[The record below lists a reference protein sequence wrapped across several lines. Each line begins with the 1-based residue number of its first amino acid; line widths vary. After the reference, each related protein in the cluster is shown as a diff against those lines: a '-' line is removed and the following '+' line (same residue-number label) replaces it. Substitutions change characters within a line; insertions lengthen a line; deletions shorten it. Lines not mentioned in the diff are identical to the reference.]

1 MSDEITHGRVGCGP
15 VGAGL
20 VAIILGICVLL
31 TIASGLVVIFPG
43 PVIDLFDRGSDEP
56 DRLRAA
62 LGPDGTATVEPDLAE
77 PVGSISNPAAIGAA
91 VGGDDVSVTLH
102 AVSRAETLA
111 GAAPEAGLV
120 FLTIDVTIANVTDEA
135 TEFSA
140 LFWSARDI
148 VAGDNYDD
156 DKFNRPGNALP
167 AGSLAPGDQ
176 IRGNVLLLV
185 PADTQV
191 LRIKYATALIGGEDL
206 YWLYL
211 PGSLPGSATPGPAA
225 TSISTP
231 GAF

>member
-1 MSDEITHGRVGCGP
+1 
-15 VGAGL
+15 
-20 VAIILGICVLL
+20 
-31 TIASGLVVIFPG
+31 
-43 PVIDLFDRGSDEP
+43 
-56 DRLRAA
+56 
-62 LGPDGTATVEPDLAE
+62 
-77 PVGSISNPAAIGAA
+77 
-91 VGGDDVSVTLH
+91 
-102 AVSRAETLA
+102 
-111 GAAPEAGLV
+111 
-120 FLTIDVTIANVTDEA
+120 
-135 TEFSA
+135 

-167 AGSLAPGDQ
+167 AGSLAPGDH